1 MKHMRARRYGVAL
14 VALIPALSL
23 ASCQKGSGDMA
34 MGQSVVDLGDA
45 VNSLRQETAG
55 MQAEID
61 SLRAQV
67 AKQDT
72 LMQRLVA
79 AVNSMPVSR

>member
-1 MKHMRARRYGVAL
+1 MKRMGGRRCRVAF

-23 ASCQKGSGDMA
+23 ASCQKGGGDMA

-45 VNSLRQETAG
+45 VNSLRQETAD

-72 LMQRLVA
+72 LMRRLVS

>member
-1 MKHMRARRYGVAL
+1 MTLVRRRPPPAL
-14 VALIPALSL
+14 VVMIAVLSM

-55 MQAEID
+55 MQTELD

-72 LMQRLVA
+72 LLQRLVS